1 MAGITQKQPKAVSAC
16 ELELQTLRVP
26 QAIYHLS
33 YDNSL
38 FIIPTS
44 TPCQLQLLLDSP
56 SYTKP

>member
-1 MAGITQKQPKAVSAC
+1 MAGITQKHPNVVPAQLKH
-16 ELELQTLRVP
+16 QTLRVLKD
-26 QAIYHLS
+26 ICHLS

>member
-26 QAIYHLS
+26 QAICHLS

-38 FIIPTS
+38 FIIPT
-44 TPCQLQLLLDSP
+44 
-56 SYTKP
+56 